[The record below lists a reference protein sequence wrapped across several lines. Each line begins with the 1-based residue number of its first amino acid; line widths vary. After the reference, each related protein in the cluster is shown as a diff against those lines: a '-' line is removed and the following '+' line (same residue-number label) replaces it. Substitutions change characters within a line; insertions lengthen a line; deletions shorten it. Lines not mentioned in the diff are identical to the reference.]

1 MLVNRWGLLR
11 RAISK
16 SIHIRKV
23 PSLVVCL
30 CRLHNFC
37 ITERVNRVKPKAGA
51 KLRSDIRP
59 STAADNAEITAN
71 GGIPLVAVTGNET
84 SPEQLLH
91 GGSHFDD
98 VPSSLRRSIVY
109 RARRNAIDGKLPQD
123 LMLESV
129 QRQGLVRPT
138 PKKWKQL

>member
-1 MLVNRWGLLR
+1 MR

-23 PSLVVCL
+23 PSLIVCL

-37 ITERVNRVKPKAGA
+37 ITERLNRTKGKRRKNTNLSLLGDV
-51 KLRSDIRP
+51 RP
-59 STAADNAEITAN
+59 PTAADNAEIVLN
-71 GGIPLVAVTGNET
+71 GGIPLVVVPGNAT

-91 GGSHFDD
+91 GGEHYDD
-98 VPSSLRRSIVY
+98 VPRALRRGVLS
-109 RARRNAIDGKLPQD
+109 RARRLTNDKLPQD

-129 QRQGLVRPT
+129 IMQGLKRPT
-138 PKKWKQL
+138 PKNWANQTT